1 MNNDTIEGQTHN
13 ITGRV
18 KETTGVL
25 TGDDTLRTEGVADQV
40 GGNTQKA
47 VGSLRDAL
55 SPILGEARDAARR
68 SPLAAAALVGVVGIA
83 LLNTL
88 RGRRR

>member
-1 MNNDTIEGQTHN
+1 MNNDTIEGQTRN

-25 TGDDTLRTEGVADQV
+25 TGDDRLRTEGVTDQV

-47 VGSLRDAL
+47 IGSLRDAVR
-55 SPILGEARDAARR
+55 PILDPARDAARK
-68 SPLAAAALVGVVGIA
+68 SPLAAAALIGVVGLA
-83 LLNTL
+83 LINTL
-88 RGRRR
+88 RGRR

>member
-1 MNNDTIEGQTHN
+1 MNNDTIEGQTRS
-13 ITGRV
+13 ITGRL

-25 TGDDTLRTEGVADQV
+25 TGDDTLRTEGVADQF

-47 VGSLRDAL
+47 VGSLRDAFK
-55 SPILGEARDAARR
+55 PIIGEARDAARKR
-68 SPLAAAALVGVVGIA
+68 PLAAAALVGVVGIA

-88 RGRRR
+88 RGRR

>member
-1 MNNDTIEGQTHN
+1 MNNDTIEGQTRD
-13 ITGRV
+13 ITGHV

-25 TGDDTLRTEGVADQV
+25 TGDDLLRTEGVADQV
-40 GGNTQKA
+40 GGNTEKA

-55 SPILGEARDAARR
+55 SPILGEAKTAAAKN
-68 SPLAAAALVGVVGIA
+68 PLAAAALIGVVGLA

-88 RGRRR
+88 RGRR

>member
-1 MNNDTIEGQTHN
+1 MNNDTIEGQTRN

-25 TGDDTLRTEGVADQV
+25 TGDDSLWSEGVADQV

-55 SPILGEARDAARR
+55 SPILGEARDAARK
-68 SPLAAAALVGVVGIA
+68 SPLAAAALVGVIGIA
-83 LLNTL
+83 LFNTL
-88 RGRRR
+88 RGTRR

>member
-1 MNNDTIEGQTHN
+1 MNTDTIEGQTRD

-25 TGDDTLRTEGVADQV
+25 TGDDALRTEGVADQV

-47 VGSLRDAL
+47 VGSIRDAL
-55 SPILGEARDAARR
+55 APIVGEAKTAATKR
-68 SPLAAAALVGVVGIA
+68 PWAAAALVGVVGLA

-88 RGRRR
+88 RGRR

>member
-1 MNNDTIEGQTHN
+1 MNNDTIEGQGRT
-13 ITGRV
+13 IAGRV

-25 TGDDTLRTEGVADQV
+25 VGDDMMRTEGVSDQV

-47 VGSLRDAL
+47 IGSLRDAVA
-55 SPILGEARDAARR
+55 PIVGEARDAARKN
-68 SPLAAAALVGVVGIA
+68 PLAAVALFGVVGIA

-88 RGRRR
+88 RGRR